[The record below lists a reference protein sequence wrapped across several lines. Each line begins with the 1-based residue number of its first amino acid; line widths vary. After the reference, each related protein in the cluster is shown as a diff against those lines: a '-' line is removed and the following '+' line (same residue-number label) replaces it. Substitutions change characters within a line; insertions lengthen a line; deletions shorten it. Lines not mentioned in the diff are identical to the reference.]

1 MVPKEGLPNRSS
13 MASWL
18 VRRCSCAATS
28 INEKN
33 RTRMKSVVLLLRS
46 GRSLNFSERNGVAT
60 GSGLRRVI
68 ETGNLVR
75 RWGVEG
81 GLV

>member
-1 MVPKEGLPNRSS
+1 
-13 MASWL
+13 
-18 VRRCSCAATS
+18 
-28 INEKN
+28 
-33 RTRMKSVVLLLRS
+33 MKSVVLLLRS

-81 GLV
+81 WLV

>member
-1 MVPKEGLPNRSS
+1 
-13 MASWL
+13 
-18 VRRCSCAATS
+18 
-28 INEKN
+28 
-33 RTRMKSVVLLLRS
+33 MKSVVLLLRS
-46 GRSLNFSERNGVAT
+46 GRSLNFSERNGVVT

-81 GLV
+81 WLV